1 MIKEMSSE
9 LFDLEFENEHGFR
22 ILKYHNPEEYLENER
37 FLSFFD
43 TGHVS
48 GWVAMHIRPDEYSK
62 LIDSNFSPDVLYPIL
77 FKNESSRFFIT
88 TPEEEHRG

>member
-62 LIDSNFSPDVLYPIL
+62 LTLDDS
-77 FKNESSRFFIT
+77 KSRT
-88 TPEEEHRG
+88 TLLIRFPSCRIPPLRERAH